1 MAYVIGVDIGGTFTD
16 LVLLEGSGPVRTAKV
31 PSTPRDLTL
40 GVEAVLAD
48 GARSLEIG
56 LRDLLG
62 ATEGFAHGTTI
73 ATNTFLEGKGARAG
87 LITTR
92 GFGDTIRIQ
101 RSMGMTAGMK
111 RQELA
116 HYSRRRYPDPLVP
129 PSRVHEVDERVDA
142 EGEVVAPLDESGVR
156 RAARALAGQGVA
168 SVAVCFLWSFLNP
181 GHERRAG
188 EILRE
193 ELGTAHVVLSADVAP
208 VLGEYERTA
217 TTVVTACL
225 GPPVAGYLHRLDA
238 RLRELGLSCSLAVL
252 NSAGGVT
259 ALETVNDQV
268 VGLLLSGPTAGVTAS
283 LHLAQSLGV
292 ANVITTDMGGT
303 SFDVGL
309 IVEGQPLLQPVVQ
322 FGKYHLASPMLAI
335 EAIGAGGGSIARVRD
350 GYLSVGPESAGA
362 DPGPACYDR
371 GGEDPTVTDADLVLG
386 VLDPEGF
393 LGGRMRLDPARS
405 RQAIQRRVAEPLG
418 LDVVA
423 AAAAI
428 RRIADS
434 QMGDL
439 LRRVTVER
447 GFDPADFVLFAYGG
461 AGPTHCCAYAAELG
475 LGRILV
481 PATATVHSAY
491 GAAVSDLSYTS
502 ERSRPFRTPVGFRR
516 ASDHWEPD
524 VLEAVFAELEGRC
537 RRVLASARGGGDG
550 MRFGRTAEMRFRR
563 QTQSLAVP
571 VPGGLDAAGIDDLV
585 ARFEAAYERRYGPG
599 SGYREAGVELVTCRV
614 RGVLQRPR
622 PGAAPLPSGG
632 TAAPTGERAAYHL
645 EAGRFLP
652 TAIYKGQSLAPGAC
666 LSGPAIVQYPGTT
679 VVIPPGWTGEVDPY
693 LNVWILQD
701 PP

>member
-16 LVLLEGSGPVRTAKV
+16 LVLLDGGGSARTAKV

-40 GVEAVLAD
+40 GVEGVLAEAAQAL
-48 GARSLEIG
+48 GIG

-62 ATEGFAHGTTI
+62 ATEAFAHGTTI
-73 ATNTFLEGKGARAG
+73 ATNTFLEGKGAPAG

-92 GFGDTIRIQ
+92 GFGDTLRIQ
-101 RSMGMTAGMK
+101 RSMGMTAGLR

-116 HYSRRRYPDPLVP
+116 HYSRRRYPEPLVP
-129 PSRVHEVDERVDA
+129 PGRVHEVDERVDA
-142 EGEVVAPLDESGVR
+142 EGQVVVRLDEAGVR
-156 RAARALAGQGVA
+156 RAARALADQGVGA
-168 SVAVCFLWSFLNP
+168 VAACFLWSFLNP
-181 GHERRAG
+181 AHERRAG
-188 EILRE
+188 EIIRE
-193 ELGTAHVVLSADVAP
+193 ELPSAHVVMSADVAP

-225 GPPVAGYLHRLDA
+225 GPPVAGYLRRLDA
-238 RLRELGLSCSLAVL
+238 RLRELGLPRPLAVL

-259 ALETVNDQV
+259 ALETVSDQV

-283 LHLAQSLGV
+283 LHLARSLGV
-292 ANVITTDMGGT
+292 PNVITTDMGGT

-309 IVEGQPLLQPVVQ
+309 IVEGQPLLRPVVQ

-335 EAIGAGGGSIARVRD
+335 EAIGAGGGSIARMRD
-350 GYLSVGPESAGA
+350 GALAVGPESAGA

-371 GGEDPTVTDADLVLG
+371 GGEDATVTDADLVLG
-386 VLDPEGF
+386 VLDPERF
-393 LGGRMRLDPARS
+393 LGGRMRLDPERS

-418 LDVVA
+418 LDALA

-447 GFDPADFVLFAYGG
+447 GFDPADFALFAYGG
-461 AGPTHCCAYAAELG
+461 AGPTHCCGYAAELG
-475 LGRILV
+475 VERILV

-491 GAAVSDLSYTS
+491 GAAVSDLSYTA

-516 ASDHWEPD
+516 ASDHWEPAALD
-524 VLEAVFAELEGRC
+524 GVFAELEGRC
-537 RRVLASARGGGDG
+537 RRALAAARGGGDG
-550 MRFGRTAEMRFRR
+550 ARFERTAEMRFRR

-571 VPGGLDAAGIDDLV
+571 VTGELDVDGIDALV

-599 SGYREAGVELVTCRV
+599 SGYRDAGVELVTCRV
-614 RGVLQRPR
+614 RGTVPRPR
-622 PGAAPLPSGG
+622 PAPAPLPRAG
-632 TAAPTGERAAYHL
+632 AAAAVGERAVYHL

-652 TAIYKGQSLAPGAC
+652 TAIYEGQGLAPGAR
-666 LSGPAIVQYPGTT
+666 LPGPAIVQYAGTT
-679 VVIPPGWTGEVDPY
+679 LVIAPGWTGEVDAY
-693 LNVWILQD
+693 LNVWILRERQ
-701 PP
+701 